1 MATDNGGIVM
11 DTNDL
16 ANDIDEIRS
25 SMSQVIVGK
34 SEAIDL
40 LLAVFLSEGHALIE
54 DVPGVGKTLLAKT
67 FARCMRLG
75 FRRIQFTP
83 DLLPADVTGV
93 SVFNQKTLEF
103 DFMQGPVFTDILL
116 ADEINRATPRT
127 QSSLLECMEERQVT
141 VDGVTYAL
149 SENFTVLA
157 TQNPVELSGTFPL
170 PEAQL
175 DRFLM
180 KIKIGYP
187 SKEEEEKIVL
197 RFEKGIHGTPNVDP
211 IGKDR
216 IDRLKERARNVYI
229 SNEIVGYISDI
240 TRKSRDPKV
249 AQLGVSP
256 RGTLA
261 LARACKSYALIQGRT
276 YVIPDDVKRLAGPVL
291 SHRIMVSQDMFYRGK
306 SQEEIVQ
313 EILDTVPVPCGETG
327 ESTT

>member
-1 MATDNGGIVM
+1 MENKDVSRE
-11 DTNDL
+11 
-16 ANDIDEIRS
+16 IDEIRS
-25 SMSQVIVGK
+25 SMAQVIVGK
-34 SEAIDL
+34 TEVIDL
-40 LLAVFLSEGHALIE
+40 LITVFLSEGHALIE

-67 FARCMRLG
+67 FAKCLG
-75 FRRIQFTP
+75 LDFRRIQFTP
-83 DLLPADVTGV
+83 DLLPADITGV

-103 DFMQGPVFTDILL
+103 DFMPGPVFTDILL

-141 VDGVTYAL
+141 VDGVTYDL
-149 SENFTVLA
+149 SPDFTVLA

-180 KIKIGYP
+180 KISIGYP
-187 SKEEEEKIVL
+187 SKEEEEKIVS
-197 RFEKGIHGTPNVDP
+197 RFEKGMHTIFDIAPV
-211 IGKDR
+211 GKDK
-216 IDRLKERARNVYI
+216 IARLKESAKNVHV
-229 SNEIVGYISDI
+229 SSEIVSYISDI
-240 TRKSRDPKV
+240 TRQTRDLKI

-276 YVIPDDVKRLAGPVL
+276 YVIPDDVKRLAVPVL
-291 SHRIMVSQDMFYRGK
+291 SHRIVVSQDMFYRGK

-313 EILDTVPVPCGETG
+313 DILDSVPVPVGEVG
-327 ESTT
+327 VLPE

>member
-1 MATDNGGIVM
+1 MENKDVSRE
-11 DTNDL
+11 
-16 ANDIDEIRS
+16 IDEIRS
-25 SMSQVIVGK
+25 SMAQVIVGK
-34 SEAIDL
+34 TEVIDL
-40 LLAVFLSEGHALIE
+40 LITVFLSEGHALIE

-67 FARCMRLG
+67 FAKCLG
-75 FRRIQFTP
+75 LDFRRIQFTP
-83 DLLPADVTGV
+83 DLLPADITGV

-103 DFMQGPVFTDILL
+103 DFMPGPVFTDILL

-141 VDGVTYAL
+141 VDGVTYDL
-149 SENFTVLA
+149 SPDFTVLA

-180 KIKIGYP
+180 KISIGYP
-187 SKEEEEKIVL
+187 SKEEEEKIVS
-197 RFEKGIHGTPNVDP
+197 RFEKGMHTIYDIAPV
-211 IGKDR
+211 GKDK
-216 IDRLKERARNVYI
+216 IARLKESAKNVHV
-229 SNEIVGYISDI
+229 SSEIVSYISDI
-240 TRKSRDPKV
+240 TRQTRDLKI

-276 YVIPDDVKRLAGPVL
+276 YVIPDDVKRLAVPVL
-291 SHRIMVSQDMFYRGK
+291 SHRIVVSQDMFYRGK

-313 EILDTVPVPCGETG
+313 EILDSVPVPVGEVG
-327 ESTT
+327 ALPE

>member
-1 MATDNGGIVM
+1 MENKDVSRE
-11 DTNDL
+11 
-16 ANDIDEIRS
+16 IDEIRS
-25 SMSQVIVGK
+25 SMAQVIVGK
-34 SEAIDL
+34 TEVIDL
-40 LLAVFLSEGHALIE
+40 LITVFLSEGHALIE

-67 FARCMRLG
+67 FAKCLG
-75 FRRIQFTP
+75 LDFRRIQFTP
-83 DLLPADVTGV
+83 DLLPADITGV

-103 DFMQGPVFTDILL
+103 DFMPGPVFTDILL

-141 VDGVTYAL
+141 VDGVTYDL
-149 SENFTVLA
+149 SHDFTVLA

-180 KIKIGYP
+180 KISIGYP
-187 SKEEEEKIVL
+187 SKEEEEKIVS
-197 RFEKGIHGTPNVDP
+197 RFEKGTHTIFDIAPV
-211 IGKDR
+211 GKDK
-216 IDRLKERARNVYI
+216 IARLKESAKNVHV
-229 SNEIVGYISDI
+229 SSEIVSYISDI
-240 TRKSRDPKV
+240 TRQTRDLKI

-276 YVIPDDVKRLAGPVL
+276 YVIPDDVKRLAVPVL
-291 SHRIMVSQDMFYRGK
+291 SHRIVVSQDMFYRGK

-313 EILDTVPVPCGETG
+313 DILDSVPVPVGEVG
-327 ESTT
+327 VLPE

>member
-1 MATDNGGIVM
+1 MENKDVGRE
-11 DTNDL
+11 
-16 ANDIDEIRS
+16 IDEIRS
-25 SMSQVIVGK
+25 SMAQVIVGK
-34 SEAIDL
+34 TEVIDL
-40 LLAVFLSEGHALIE
+40 LITVFLSEGHALIE

-67 FARCMRLG
+67 FAKCLG
-75 FRRIQFTP
+75 LDFRRIQFTP
-83 DLLPADVTGV
+83 DLLPADITGV

-103 DFMQGPVFTDILL
+103 DFMPGPVFTDILL

-141 VDGVTYAL
+141 VDGVTYEL
-149 SENFTVLA
+149 SHDFTVLA

-180 KIKIGYP
+180 KISIGYP
-187 SKEEEEKIVL
+187 SKEEEEKIVS
-197 RFEKGIHGTPNVDP
+197 RFEKGMHTIFDIAPV
-211 IGKDR
+211 GKDK
-216 IDRLKERARNVYI
+216 IARLKESAKNVHV
-229 SNEIVGYISDI
+229 SSEIVSYISDI
-240 TRKSRDPKV
+240 TRQTRDLKI

-276 YVIPDDVKRLAGPVL
+276 YVIPDDVKRLAVPVL
-291 SHRIMVSQDMFYRGK
+291 SHRIVVSQDMFYRGK

-313 EILDTVPVPCGETG
+313 DILDSVPVPVGEVG
-327 ESTT
+327 VLPE